1 MDQELKTRLDQQ
13 DELLK
18 EVFRS
23 SERMRKYFLW
33 SLILGLAFFILPM
46 IGLLFAIPY
55 YLKTL
60 DISGLGL

>member
-60 DISGLGL
+60 DISGFGL